1 MPSVPPPFSF
11 LLKATSLS
19 ERCDYLRKEIGEVLI
34 DTEESHAE
42 ALSFIQQ
49 VMPQYESRI
58 KLYDDKLPL
67 FNRQIEA
74 QMRAFER
81 DLPSH
86 LEALSLLIQQKL

>member
-1 MPSVPPPFSF
+1 M
-11 LLKATSLS
+11 
-19 ERCDYLRKEIGEVLI
+19 I

-67 FNRQIEA
+67 FNRYQIEA
-74 QMRAFER
+74 QIESAFER
-81 DLPSH
+81 RLPSH
-86 LEALSLLIQQKL
+86 PEALSLSIQQKL